1 MFSWQGEY
9 EFLLRKYGLEVS
21 ETGSTKEWKE
31 RVHEKTAGIG
41 WNKRKKWC
49 QMMKEEARLEEYTKS
64 LVGKEEIRL
73 QFRLKRIK
81 KQCVGCVMMKGV

>member
-1 MFSWQGEY
+1 MRQGQQRSGKRG
-9 EFLLRKYGLEVS
+9 FMRK
-21 ETGSTKEWKE
+21 TT
-31 RVHEKTAGIG
+31 GIG

-64 LVGKEEIRL
+64 LVGKEEIKL

-81 KQCVGCVMMKGV
+81 KQCVGCVMMKGVCCVTVMK